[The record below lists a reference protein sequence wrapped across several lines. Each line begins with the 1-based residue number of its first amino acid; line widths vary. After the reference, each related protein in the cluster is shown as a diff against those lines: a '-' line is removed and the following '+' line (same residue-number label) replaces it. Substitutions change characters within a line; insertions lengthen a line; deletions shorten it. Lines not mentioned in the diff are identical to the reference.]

1 MHSRQSLRF
10 LVLVL
15 SLALAEIAIWVVLE
29 SVEVD
34 VLSWLVK
41 AAAFEAGPSQL
52 FDQIII
58 LLLQSFGCA
67 SLLL

>member
-1 MHSRQSLRF
+1 MT
-10 LVLVL
+10 
-15 SLALAEIAIWVVLE
+15 LAEIAIWVVLKTI
-29 SVEVD
+29 EVD

-41 AAAFEAGPSQL
+41 AATFEASSGQL

-67 SLLL
+67 SLFL

>member
-1 MHSRQSLRF
+1 MHSRQCLRF

-15 SLALAEIAIWVVLE
+15 SLALAEIAIWVVLK
-29 SVEVD
+29 SIEVD
-34 VLSWLVK
+34 VLSGLVE

-52 FDQIII
+52 FDQIIV
-58 LLLQSFGCA
+58 LLLQSFGCT

>member
-1 MHSRQSLRF
+1 MYSWQTLRF
-10 LVLVL
+10 FVLVL
-15 SLALAEIAIWVVLE
+15 PLALAEIAIGVVLE

-34 VLSWLVK
+34 VLPGLVE

-52 FDQIII
+52 FDQIIV

-67 SLLL
+67 SLFL

>member
-15 SLALAEIAIWVVLE
+15 PLALAEIAIGVVLE

-34 VLSWLVK
+34 VLPRLVE
-41 AAAFEAGPSQL
+41 AAAFEAGSSQL
-52 FDQIII
+52 FDQIIV
-58 LLLQSFGCA
+58 LLLQSFGCT